1 MNTREPLWHR
11 ALPQLS
17 HDTVTREVGVLFYN
31 LGLMNKIILK
41 QAQKPAQGPL
51 YWTGKEK
58 LQGRQTLNLS
68 SFQAEGNGEEE
79 EREMVTSFD
88 LGSRK
93 AGRLR
98 DGGKLGLQ
106 REREKA
112 QSQGSHAR
120 FLVSV

>member
-1 MNTREPLWHR
+1 
-11 ALPQLS
+11 
-17 HDTVTREVGVLFYN
+17 
-31 LGLMNKIILK
+31 MNKIILK

-58 LQGRQTLNLS
+58 LQGRQTLNLN

-79 EREMVTSFD
+79 EREMVRPFD

-93 AGRLR
+93 AGRLRRREAGRLR